1 MSSRLRVVHISRGYE
16 DYVISL
22 ASQLAPF
29 VDLSL
34 ILSVGHSWMANHI
47 PPQVNFIESKAPRT
61 SSVKNVAALP
71 RISKIIRNLRPDIIH
86 YQSGLIWEG
95 LMPKWGIDCKT
106 VTTVH
111 DVIHHPHQKSFQFTP
126 QFFLDNLA
134 KRSDAIIVHGDCL
147 KQMAQTRFK
156 IPDENATHRI
166 GVIDHPIISRYGI
179 GQARP
184 LTGNRILFFGGLA
197 QWKGIETLLPAMKLL
212 TQQLPDSELRIAGP
226 SSMPEYYQKLPYPYG
241 NVTWSIRRQS
251 DDEVRELFKWADTV
265 VLPYIEASQSG
276 VLHIAHSFAVP
287 VVASDVGALGQS
299 ITHEKTGLLV
309 KPGNPTELANALLR
323 ILTDTTLRQTIIQNM
338 VSHRNEE
345 LQENQIGAATNLFYQ
360 SLLQRT

>member
-1 MSSRLRVVHISRGYE
+1 MRSRIRVAHISRGYE

-61 SSVKNVAALP
+61 SSLKNIVALP
-71 RISKIIRNLRPDIIH
+71 QTSKIIRSLQPDIIH
-86 YQSGLIWEG
+86 YQSGLVWEG
-95 LMPKWGIDCKT
+95 LMPKWGVNCKT

-126 QFFLDNLA
+126 QFFLDSLA
-134 KRSDAIIVHGDCL
+134 KRSDALIVHGESL
-147 KQMAQTRFK
+147 KQMAQARFNVSEK
-156 IPDENATHRI
+156 NSARQI

-184 LTGNRILFFGGLA
+184 EAGNRILFFGGLA
-197 QWKGIETLLPAMKLL
+197 QWKGIETLLSAMELL
-212 TQQLPDSELRIAGP
+212 TQKLPNSELRIAGP
-226 SSMPEYYQKLPYPYG
+226 SSMPEYYQKLSYPY
-241 NVTWSIRRQS
+241 NNIQWDIRRQS
-251 DDEVRELFKWADTV
+251 DDEVSQLFKWADIV

-276 VLHIAHSFAVP
+276 VLHIAQSFAVP
-287 VVASDVGALGQS
+287 VVASAVGALGES
-299 ITHEKTGLLV
+299 ITHGKTGLLV
-309 KPGNPTELANALLR
+309 KPSKPTELANALHR
-323 ILTDTTLRQTIIQNM
+323 ILTDTTLRQTVIRNM
-338 VSHRNEE
+338 IKIRDQE
-345 LQENQIGAATNLFYQ
+345 LQENQIGVATSSFYRAI
-360 SLLQRT
+360 LQRE

>member
-1 MSSRLRVVHISRGYE
+1 MTTRLRVVHISRGYE

-22 ASQLAPF
+22 ATQLAPF

-61 SSVKNVAALP
+61 SSLKNIAALP
-71 RISKIIRNLRPDIIH
+71 RISKIIRSLQPDIIH

-95 LMPKWGIDCKT
+95 LMPRWGINCKT

-126 QFFLDNLA
+126 QFFLDSLA
-134 KRSDAIIVHGDCL
+134 KRSDAIIVHGESL
-147 KQMAQTRFK
+147 KQMAQIRFN
-156 IPDENATHRI
+156 IPEENAVRQI
-166 GVIDHPIISRYGI
+166 GVIDHPSISRYGI

-184 LTGNRILFFGGLA
+184 EAGHRILFFGGLA
-197 QWKGIETLLPAMKLL
+197 QWKGIETLLPAIELLAKKL
-212 TQQLPDSELRIAGP
+212 PNAELRIAGP
-226 SSMPEYYQKLPYPYG
+226 SSMPDYYQKLSYPYS
-241 NVTWSIRRQS
+241 NVKWSIRRQS
-251 DDEVRELFKWADTV
+251 DDEVSQLFKWADTV

-287 VVASDVGALGQS
+287 VVASAVGALGES

-309 KPGNPTELANALLR
+309 KPGNPTELADALLR
-323 ILTDTTLRQTIIQNM
+323 ILTDTTLRQTVIQNM
-338 VSHRNEE
+338 VTNRNRE
-345 LQENQIGAATNLFYQ
+345 LQENLIGAATSSFYRT
-360 SLLQRT
+360 LLQGA